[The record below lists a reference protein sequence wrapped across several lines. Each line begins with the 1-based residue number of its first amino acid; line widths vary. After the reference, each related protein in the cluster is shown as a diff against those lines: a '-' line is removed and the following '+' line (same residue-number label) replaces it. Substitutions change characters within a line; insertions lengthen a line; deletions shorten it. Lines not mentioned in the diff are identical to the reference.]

1 MRKGHSYAILAI
13 TLAAAAGLGCSNS
26 TAAGDCT
33 SVCEEAQS
41 RSCTS
46 ITNCGQ
52 CCSNTDSIAVTAGC
66 TSQRDA
72 LRACGT
78 SVDAC
83 SVDSSCSSQENA
95 LGACVAAF
103 CTSNPTSPACTPPG
117 GC

>member
-1 MRKGHSYAILAI
+1 MRKGFFYAALVV
-13 TLAAAAGLGCSNS
+13 TFAAVTPGCTND

-33 SVCEEAQS
+33 SVCQEAQT
-41 RSCTS
+41 RSCTT
-46 ITNCGQ
+46 ITNCAQ
-52 CCSNTDSIAVTAGC
+52 CCTNSDNIAVTAGC

-72 LRACGT
+72 FRACGT

-103 CTSNPTSPACTPPG
+103 CIANPTSSACTPPG